1 MSSVT
6 KYLAPLLIAVVLIG
20 LALMNR
26 QGGYNE
32 GFRVAKAEGDK
43 ALSDYRSGIEADA
56 RKSAETAA
64 LNLAAEAKR
73 GDGLA
78 AQLVAKNIELR
89 KHTEQ
94 LNGEISRVTTLY
106 RRALDAPPEPL
117 PVAVFT
123 TGFVRVWNNANSPD
137 AVLPGK
143 SAGDVVAFA
152 GGAGAADQLASRV
165 TQQDLLTNHVR
176 NSEKYASCRAQLK
189 SLIEWNTHGRI

>member
-1 MSSVT
+1 MSSVA
-6 KYLAPLLIAVVLIG
+6 KYLAPLVIAIVLIG
-20 LALMNR
+20 LALLNR
-26 QGGYNE
+26 QGGYDE

-43 ALSDYRSGIEADA
+43 ALSDYRGEIATAA
-56 RKSAETAA
+56 RKVAETAA

-94 LNGEISRVTTLY
+94 LNGEIARVTTLY
-106 RRALDAPPEPL
+106 RRALEAPPEPL

-123 TGFVRVWNNANSPD
+123 TGFVRVWNSAISPD
-137 AVLPGK
+137 AMLSGK
-143 SAGDVVAFA
+143 PTGDAVAYA
-152 GGAGAADQLASRV
+152 GGAGAADQLASGV